1 MKKVI
6 LSALAVVFAFNI
18 ASAQEEVVRVT
29 TVTTTNYFKPN
40 QGDVTADLGLFGKGI
55 FTGQSP
61 INTFDGML
69 KGRLFLMD
77 DLALRAS
84 LSASQ
89 ESKTN
94 TSDPDVTTKTS
105 RGGFGLFAGIEKHF
119 DGTAR
124 LSPYV
129 GADLGIEVWNQTSI
143 TDNKKDNNFDAS
155 VKGPG
160 TFYVGGKLL
169 FGADYYIAQSLYVG
183 AEAGLDLGC
192 NFTGRKT
199 ETVGGTTKTSEPEGS
214 NFTLGTGVYAGFKIG
229 FVF

>member
-55 FTGQSP
+55 FSNQSP
-61 INTFDGML
+61 VNTFDGML

-89 ESKTN
+89 VSETN
-94 TSDPDVTTKTS
+94 TSNACLLYTS
-105 RGGFGLFAGIEKHF
+105 DA
-119 DGTAR
+119 
-124 LSPYV
+124 
-129 GADLGIEVWNQTSI
+129 ADEL
-143 TDNKKDNNFDAS
+143 
-155 VKGPG
+155 
-160 TFYVGGKLL
+160 
-169 FGADYYIAQSLYVG
+169 
-183 AEAGLDLGC
+183 
-192 NFTGRKT
+192 
-199 ETVGGTTKTSEPEGS
+199 
-214 NFTLGTGVYAGFKIG
+214 
-229 FVF
+229 

>member
-61 INTFDGML
+61 VNTFDGML

-77 DLALRAS
+77 DLALRVS

-94 TSDPDVTTKTS
+94 TSDPDVTKKTS
-105 RGGFGLFAGIEKHF
+105 KGSFGLFAGIEKHF

-129 GADLGIEVWNQTSI
+129 GADLGIGVGNETSI
-143 TDNKKDNNFDAS
+143 TDNKKDNNFDSS

-160 TFYVGGKLL
+160 EFYIGGKLL

-192 NFTGRKT
+192 NFKGRT
-199 ETVGGTTKTSEPEGS
+199 TTTVGGTTKTSEPEGS

>member
-40 QGDVTADLGLFGKGI
+40 QGDVTADLGLFGNGI

-61 INTFDGML
+61 VNTFNGML

-84 LSASQ
+84 LSAGQTS
-89 ESKTN
+89 ETN
-94 TSDPDVTTKTS
+94 TSDPNVTTKTS

-199 ETVGGTTKTSEPEGS
+199 ETVGGTTKTSEPQGS
-214 NFTLGTGVYAGFKIG
+214 EFNLGTKVFAGFKIG

>member
-55 FTGQSP
+55 FSNQSP
-61 INTFDGML
+61 VNTFDGML

-89 ESKTN
+89 VSETN
-94 TSDPDVTTKTS
+94 TSNADVTTKTS
-105 RGGFGLFAGIEKHF
+105 RGGFGLFAG
-119 DGTAR
+119 TM
-124 LSPYV
+124 
-129 GADLGIEVWNQTSI
+129 GATLIQQFCVHEEGFRI
-143 TDNKKDNNFDAS
+143 
-155 VKGPG
+155 VKC
-160 TFYVGGKLL
+160 F
-169 FGADYYIAQSLYVG
+169 QQ
-183 AEAGLDLGC
+183 
-192 NFTGRKT
+192 GRR
-199 ETVGGTTKTSEPEGS
+199 E
-214 NFTLGTGVYAGFKIG
+214 
-229 FVF
+229 

>member
-6 LSALAVVFAFNI
+6 LSALVVVFAFNI

-40 QGDVTADLGLFGKGI
+40 QGDVTADLGLFGNGI
-55 FTGQSP
+55 FSNQSP
-61 INTFDGML
+61 VNTFDGML

-89 ESKTN
+89 SSKTDTKN
-94 TSDPDVTTKTS
+94 ADVTEKES
-105 RGGFGLFAGIEKHF
+105 AGSFGLFAGIEKHF

-129 GADLGIEVWNQTSI
+129 GADLGIVVSNKTKI
-143 TDNKKDNNFDAS
+143 TDNKKDNNFDTS

-183 AEAGLDLGC
+183 AEAGLGLGC
-192 NFTGRKT
+192 NFTGRT
-199 ETVGGTTKTSEPEGS
+199 TATVGGTTKTTEPEGS
-214 NFTLGTGVYAGFKIG
+214 EFNLGTGVYAGFKIG

>member
-40 QGDVTADLGLFGKGI
+40 QGDVTADLGLFGNGI

-61 INTFDGML
+61 VNTFNGML

-77 DLALRAS
+77 DLALRVS

-94 TSDPDVTTKTS
+94 TQNADFTKKES
-105 RGGFGLFAGIEKHF
+105 KGSFGLFAGIEKHF

-129 GADLGIEVWNQTSI
+129 GADLGIEVGNETSI
-143 TDNKKDNNFDAS
+143 TDNKKDNNLDTS

-160 TFYVGGKLL
+160 TFYIGGKLL

-192 NFTGRKT
+192 NFTGRT
-199 ETVGGTTKTSEPEGS
+199 TATVGGITTTSEPQGS
-214 NFTLGTGVYAGFKIG
+214 VFNLGTKVFAGFKIG

>member
-61 INTFDGML
+61 VNTFDGML

-77 DLALRAS
+77 DLALRVS

-94 TSDPDVTTKTS
+94 TSDPDVTKKNS
-105 RGGFGLFAGIEKHF
+105 KGSFGLFAGIEKHF

-129 GADLGIEVWNQTSI
+129 GADLGIGVGNETSI
-143 TDNKKDNNFDAS
+143 TDNKKDNNFDSS

-160 TFYVGGKLL
+160 EFYIGGKLL

-192 NFTGRKT
+192 NFTGRT
-199 ETVGGTTKTSEPEGS
+199 TTTVGGTTKTSEPEGS

>member
-1 MKKVI
+1 
-6 LSALAVVFAFNI
+6 
-18 ASAQEEVVRVT
+18 
-29 TVTTTNYFKPN
+29 
-40 QGDVTADLGLFGKGI
+40 
-55 FTGQSP
+55 
-61 INTFDGML
+61 ML

-143 TDNKKDNNFDAS
+143 TDNKKNNNFDAS

-199 ETVGGTTKTSEPEGS
+199 ETVGGTTKTSEPQGS
-214 NFTLGTGVYAGFKIG
+214 EFTLGTGVYAGFKIG

>member
-40 QGDVTADLGLFGKGI
+40 QGDVTADLGLFGNGI

-61 INTFDGML
+61 VNTFNGML

-77 DLALRAS
+77 DLALRVS

-94 TSDPDVTTKTS
+94 TQNADFTKKES
-105 RGGFGLFAGIEKHF
+105 KGGFGLFAGIEKHF

-124 LSPYV
+124 LSPYI
-129 GADLGIEVWNQTSI
+129 GADLGIGVGNETSI
-143 TDNKKDNNFDAS
+143 TDNKKDNNLDSS

-160 TFYVGGKLL
+160 TFYIGGKIL

-192 NFTGRKT
+192 NFKGRT
-199 ETVGGTTKTSEPEGS
+199 TATVGGITTTSEPEGS
-214 NFTLGTGVYAGFKIG
+214 VFNLGTGVYGGFKIG

>member
-40 QGDVTADLGLFGKGI
+40 QGDVTADLGLFGNGI

-61 INTFDGML
+61 VNTFNGML

-84 LSASQ
+84 LSAGQTS
-89 ESKTN
+89 ETN
-94 TSDPDVTTKTS
+94 TSDPNVTTKTS

-160 TFYVGGKLL
+160 KFYIGGKLL

-199 ETVGGTTKTSEPEGS
+199 ETVGGTTKTSEPQGS
-214 NFTLGTGVYAGFKIG
+214 EFNLGTKVFAGFKIG

>member
-55 FTGQSP
+55 FSNQSP
-61 INTFDGML
+61 VNTFDGML

-89 ESKTN
+89 VSETN
-94 TSDPDVTTKTS
+94 TSNADVTTKTS

-129 GADLGIEVWNQTSI
+129 GADLGIEVWNQSSI
-143 TDNKKDNNFDAS
+143 TDNKKDNNFDTS

-160 TFYVGGKLL
+160 TFYIGGKLL
-169 FGADYYIAQSLYVG
+169 FGADYYIAQSLYIG
-183 AEAGLDLGC
+183 AEAGLNLGC
-192 NFTGRKT
+192 NFIGRST
-199 ETVGGTTKTSEPEGS
+199 TTAGGKITTSEPQGS
-214 NFTLGTGVYAGFKIG
+214 KFDLGTGVYAGFKIG

>member
-40 QGDVTADLGLFGKGI
+40 QGDVTADLG
-55 FTGQSP
+55 
-61 INTFDGML
+61 
-69 KGRLFLMD
+69 
-77 DLALRAS
+77 
-84 LSASQ
+84 
-89 ESKTN
+89 
-94 TSDPDVTTKTS
+94 
-105 RGGFGLFAGIEKHF
+105 
-119 DGTAR
+119 
-124 LSPYV
+124 
-129 GADLGIEVWNQTSI
+129 IEVWNQTSI
-143 TDNKKDNNFDAS
+143 TDNKKDNTKD
-155 VKGPG
+155 VTTKGPG

-192 NFTGRKT
+192 NFTGRST
-199 ETVGGTTKTSEPEGS
+199 TIAGGTTTTTEPQGSEF
-214 NFTLGTGVYAGFKIG
+214 NLGTGVYAGFKIG

>member
-55 FTGQSP
+55 FSGQSP
-61 INTFDGML
+61 VNTFDGML

-77 DLALRAS
+77 DLALRVS

-89 ESKTN
+89 SSKTDTHN
-94 TSDPDVTTKTS
+94 ADVTEKES
-105 RGGFGLFAGIEKHF
+105 AGSFGLFAGIEKHF
-119 DGTAR
+119 NGTAR

-129 GADLGIEVWNQTSI
+129 GADLGIDVFNKTKI
-143 TDNKKDNNFDAS
+143 TDNKKDNTKD
-155 VKGPG
+155 VTTKGPG

-192 NFTGRKT
+192 NFTGRST
-199 ETVGGTTKTSEPEGS
+199 TIDAGGTKTSEPQGS
-214 NFTLGTGVYAGFKIG
+214 EFNLGTGVYAGFKIG

>member
-1 MKKVI
+1 
-6 LSALAVVFAFNI
+6 
-18 ASAQEEVVRVT
+18 
-29 TVTTTNYFKPN
+29 
-40 QGDVTADLGLFGKGI
+40 
-55 FTGQSP
+55 
-61 INTFDGML
+61 ML

-89 ESKTN
+89 VSETN
-94 TSDPDVTTKTS
+94 TSNADVTTKTS

-129 GADLGIEVWNQTSI
+129 GADLGIEVWNQSSI
-143 TDNKKDNNFDAS
+143 TDNKKDNNFDTS

-160 TFYVGGKLL
+160 TFYIGGKLL
-169 FGADYYIAQSLYVG
+169 FGADYYIAQSLYIG
-183 AEAGLDLGC
+183 AEAGLNLGC
-192 NFTGRKT
+192 NFIGRST
-199 ETVGGTTKTSEPEGS
+199 TTAGGKITTSEPQGS
-214 NFTLGTGVYAGFKIG
+214 KFDLGTGVYGGFKIG